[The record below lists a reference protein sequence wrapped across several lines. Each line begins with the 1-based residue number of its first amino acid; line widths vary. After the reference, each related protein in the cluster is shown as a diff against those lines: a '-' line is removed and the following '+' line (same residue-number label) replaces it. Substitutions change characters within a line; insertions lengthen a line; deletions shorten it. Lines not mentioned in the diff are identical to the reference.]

1 MRILLIEDNPG
12 DVRLVQEILKEAPGN
27 FTLNVAERLGAG
39 LKFLLS
45 NNIDVVLL
53 DMNLPDSG
61 GLETLTRMQAE
72 FPHMPVVIM
81 TSIADESLAV
91 QAVHLGA
98 QDYLVKGE
106 TDVRLL
112 WRSLVYAVER
122 KLIDEA
128 LRQSE
133 ERLRFA
139 LESCNAGAWDMDLA
153 DHTTIRSLEHD
164 RIYGY
169 TEPLTQWTYEMFLE
183 HVLPEDRSRVD
194 AVFQKA
200 VQTQSDWSFEFR
212 IRRADGK
219 IRWIWATGRH
229 KRDAD
234 GAVRRVAGIAQDI
247 TERKKAE
254 DALKER
260 TAALEV
266 ANKDLESFS
275 YSVSHD
281 LRAPLRAI
289 DGYAR
294 LILKK
299 QGDKFDED
307 TTRKFNDIR
316 LNIQMMGR
324 LIDDLLAF
332 SRLGRKQIAV
342 SQIDM
347 EELIRDVWK
356 EQKTINPDRN
366 MLLTVNG
373 MPLGY
378 GDKALIKQV
387 CYNLLA
393 NSVKF
398 TKFRDPAHIEAGGY
412 TDANE
417 VVYYVRDNGIGFDM
431 AFYDKLF
438 GVFQRLHNPDVFE
451 GTGVGLATVQRII
464 HRHGGRVWGEG
475 KVNEGATFYFT
486 LPVREKL

>member
-12 DVRLVQEILKEAPGN
+12 DIRLVQEILKEAPGD
-27 FTLNVAERLGAG
+27 FTLNVAERLGKG
-39 LKFLLS
+39 LEFLLS

-53 DMNLPDSG
+53 DMNLPDSR
-61 GLETLTRMQAE
+61 GLETLTKMRTRFQ
-72 FPHMPVVIM
+72 HLPVVIM
-81 TSIADESLAV
+81 TSIVDESLAV
-91 QAVHLGA
+91 KAVHLGA

-122 KLIDEA
+122 KLVEKA
-128 LRQSE
+128 MLRAKQE
-133 ERLRFA
+133 WERTFDAVPDLVAILDDQYRILRVNRAMAERLGLHPDECIGKICYTQVHGLDCPPSFCPHA
-139 LESCNAGAWDMDLA
+139 LALA
-153 DHTTIRSLEHD
+153 DGREHLVEV
-164 RIYGY
+164 YEEGLGGHFLVSA
-169 TEPLTQWTYEMFLE
+169 TPLTDEQ
-183 HVLPEDRSRVD
+183 
-194 AVFQKA
+194 
-200 VQTQSDWSFEFR
+200 
-212 IRRADGK
+212 
-219 IRWIWATGRH
+219 GRLIGSVH
-229 KRDAD
+229 
-234 GAVRRVAGIAQDI
+234 IARDI

-254 DALKER
+254 DALKEH

-294 LILKK
+294 MILKK

-316 LNIQMMGR
+316 FNIQMMGR

-332 SRLGRKQIAV
+332 SRLGRKQIAMSRV
-342 SQIDM
+342 DM

-356 EQKTINPDRN
+356 EQRSINPDRN

-373 MPLGY
+373 MPFGY
-378 GDKALIKQV
+378 GDKPLIKQV
-387 CYNLLA
+387 YYNLLA
-393 NSVKF
+393 NSAKF
-398 TKFRDPAHIEAGGY
+398 SKFRDPAHIEAGGY

-417 VVYYVRDNGIGFDM
+417 DVYYVKDNGVGFDM
-431 AFYDKLF
+431 AYYDKLF
-438 GVFQRLHNPDVFE
+438 GVFQRLHNPDEFE

-464 HRHGGRVWGEG
+464 HRHGGRVWAEG

-486 LPVREKL
+486 LPHS